1 MKRSLV
7 LLSGCAAAAV
17 LACAESPAPGTRE
30 PVRERRPTVVAWDTL
45 WMRGGPADTLL
56 LMPLDVV
63 ANDGHVY
70 VLDGGGKRV
79 VALRADDGALAWTV
93 GGAGGGPQE
102 FAAPTALTL
111 APSGEVL
118 VADHQNARISVIDP
132 SGRVTGH
139 IPMREFA
146 YAQGIC
152 ALADGDLVVTTMEA
166 ERPVIRISRDGTVK
180 QRVDLP
186 WPELRET
193 APLARQAFLSSTDD
207 FRSCALALATGRG
220 FAVYQGDDFTTAS
233 DYVEAVAAPEIEVSQ
248 RGTDAGKA
256 TSTRMRRPDVA
267 ATDVAAGGGTLAVS
281 FKGRSAA
288 AGRIIDHYDLRTGL
302 YAESYEFTA
311 PIISLAR
318 SRNRY
323 LLLHYSAG
331 YPTLVAAVPAGRGA
345 TSSEQRI
352 SVYR

>member
-1 MKRSLV
+1 MKRAFV
-7 LLSGCAAAAV
+7 LLSCCAAAAV
-17 LACAESPAPGTRE
+17 LACESAQPRSRE

-45 WMRGGPADTLL
+45 WMRGGPEDTLL

-63 ANDGHVY
+63 ANDGRVY

-79 VALRADDGALAWTV
+79 VALRADDGALAWVV

-111 APSGEVL
+111 TPAGEVL
-118 VADHQNARISVIDP
+118 VADHQNARISVID
-132 SGRVTGH
+132 SAGRVTGH

-152 ALADGDLVVTTMEA
+152 ALEDGDLVVTTMEA
-166 ERPVIRISRDGTVK
+166 ERPVIRLSREGVIK

-233 DYVEAVAAPEIEVSQ
+233 DYVETFAAPEVEVSQ
-248 RGTDAGKA
+248 RTTETGKS

-281 FKGRSAA
+281 FQGRSTA

-318 SRNRY
+318 SGNRY

-331 YPTLVAAVPAGRGA
+331 YPTLVAAVPAARA
-345 TSSEQRI
+345 PDSTEQRI
-352 SVYR
+352 SANR